1 MCGRTSYS
9 VNAISAAA
17 AAFENGEGG
26 KIIVADGKST
36 ALMQQI
42 PNEVK
47 DRPNTGPG
55 NKFLIFRSL
64 RKVSG
69 NDDLDLCEAIWGL
82 IPNNG
87 TQNSPH
93 LLPTDPKFSVSP
105 HYAMFNARSETIYDK
120 RSFSGLIRNGQ
131 TCVFAVEG
139 YYEWTTP
146 QSPDAKKQPYFV
158 CYKDRRPLLLAGL
171 WSCVKTRR
179 QTNGRIGE
187 NDSDGE
193 NVTTFTILTTDAHP
207 DYVWLHP
214 RQPVMLWD
222 TSIALE
228 WLRTPNPSVVDM
240 LRSVPINGMAS
251 EGGKQLSLWET
262 ELSVYPVSNK
272 MNRLTYQGDDC
283 TVEVKL
289 EKAPSIKSFFSPVA
303 IKKAKIGKI
312 VEGTS
317 SQPRSATPL
326 RYSLPEPK
334 ESSTMNQDS
343 KSLSNCLTHDAEFI
357 ASNDVPPKTGTTWAC
372 WKCTYLHSDP
382 TKINYLVCE
391 LCGAQRSSPETSDHT
406 DKDRK
411 RKAAT

>member
-1 MCGRTSYS
+1 MCGRTAYS
-9 VNAISAAA
+9 VDAISAAA
-17 AAFENGEGG
+17 AAFENGEGSN
-26 KIIVADGKST
+26 IVADGKST
-36 ALMQQI
+36 ELMQHF

-64 RKVSG
+64 KRDSG
-69 NDDLDLCEAIWGL
+69 KNDIDLCAAIWGL

-87 TQNSPH
+87 TRNSPH

-131 TCVFAVEG
+131 TCIFAVEG

-146 QSPDAKKQPYFV
+146 QSPEAKKQPYFV

-171 WSCVKTRR
+171 WSCVKTGR
-179 QTNGRIGE
+179 QTNRPIGE

-193 NVTTFTILTTDAHP
+193 NMTTFTILTTDAHP

-228 WLRTPNPSVVDM
+228 WLRTPNPSIVDI
-240 LRSVPINGMAS
+240 LRSVPINGIAS
-251 EGGKQLSLWET
+251 EGGKQQSIWEA

-283 TVEVKL
+283 MVEVKL
-289 EKAPSIKSFFSPVA
+289 EKAPSIKSFFSPAA
-303 IKKAKIGKI
+303 IKKAKIEKVGQ
-312 VEGTS
+312 GTS
-317 SQPRSATPL
+317 SQPHSATPL
-326 RYSLPEPK
+326 GYSLPEPK
-334 ESSTMNQDS
+334 ESSTMNRVS
-343 KSLSNCLTHDAEFI
+343 HSLPKCLSHDAEFR
-357 ASNDVPPKTGTTWAC
+357 APKDVLPKTETTWAC

-382 TKINYLVCE
+382 AKIKYLVCE
-391 LCGAQRSSPETSDHT
+391 LCGAQRSSPETSDNT
-406 DKDRK
+406 DRDRK
-411 RKAAT
+411 RKAAS